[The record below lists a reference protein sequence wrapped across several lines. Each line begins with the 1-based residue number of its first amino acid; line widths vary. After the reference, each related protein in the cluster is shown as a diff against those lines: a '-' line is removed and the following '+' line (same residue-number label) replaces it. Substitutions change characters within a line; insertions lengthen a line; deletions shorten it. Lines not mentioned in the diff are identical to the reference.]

1 MPFYNKNMNIISVF
15 SRIFNGHGGNSGTIV
30 QPVTNPWLLNGDF
43 DDYMA
48 NFADIRPIVERFAS
62 VVPFAADDRGNRL
75 ADPQA
80 LRVLAAPNDQM
91 CFYDFAD
98 YLASSILSQPFTYI
112 RVLWR
117 ENAPRT
123 SDNIIGYTFLPVGSK
138 VVNGDGSYY
147 FQYFNGVEQV
157 RAESDEVISF
167 YYSMSTDAFGVGVS
181 PAQASKK
188 WATIADYIASYQAG
202 FFRNGAKPDGMFI
215 ITANSKEQ
223 YTKAVEKMEAI
234 HRRGEAGH
242 FSYQYAYRPTDEN
255 GNPLKASSVE
265 WVSFGANNNELS
277 LSDLIDRTQ
286 QKMDS
291 VYGVPAIA
299 RGNDATATYSNA
311 QVSDRNLAGRVDY
324 LLRRVWFRFWHEL
337 ERVCVDDIAWH
348 ISYDYE
354 VPALADSDKV
364 KAETDQL
371 RATTLLA
378 LVNAGADVKDAAVAL
393 GLDDEWQKLDLQ
405 RQDNNTPVEN
415 SSDTSV
421 NSLTI
426 IKKSKAKP
434 TSKPTT
440 AELLRRVIIRENKS
454 IADACLTQKNA
465 SSDEQ
470 AAVDA
475 FVARIREVLDAG
487 YLASADGAIAEILKL
502 NPDFVAPTAI
512 DAVEDALWFNRLQA
526 VAGTHRQSVRDAV
539 TAALQD
545 AAEQELTAGE
555 RTKLINAIIQDPQRS
570 TLMANEEVAASSQ
583 FANLHSYKAIAKA
596 NHLNCYKV
604 WHCVHD
610 GCACGLCQKMNGK
623 KVAIDDAFASK
634 GDTITD
640 DAGTDYHV
648 GFLDFDV
655 PQAHPRCRCTFD
667 TVWSATDDDEDDE

>member
-1 MPFYNKNMNIISVF
+1 M
-15 SRIFNGHGGNSGTIV
+15 FNGRGGNSNTIV

-43 DDYMA
+43 DDYKA

-62 VVPFAADDRGNRL
+62 IVPFAVDDRGNRL
-75 ADPQA
+75 SDPQA

-123 SDNIIGYTFLPVGSK
+123 SDNIIGYTFLPVGCK

-147 FQYFNGVEQV
+147 FQYFDGAEQV
-157 RAESDEVISF
+157 RAESDEVVSF

-223 YTKAVEKMEAI
+223 YTQAVEKMEAI

-291 VYGVPAIA
+291 AYGVPAIA

-371 RATTLLA
+371 RASTLLA
-378 LVNAGADVKDAAVAL
+378 LVNAGADTKAAAVAL
-393 GLDDEWQKLDLQ
+393 GLDEAWQRLDLQ
-405 RQDNNTPVEN
+405 RQADNAPVEN
-415 SSDTSV
+415 SGGTSV
-421 NSLTI
+421 NSMTI
-426 IKKSKAKP
+426 IKKSKAKA

-440 AELLRRVIIRENKS
+440 AELLRRVIIRENKT
-454 IADACLTQKNA
+454 IADECSAHKNA
-465 SSDEQ
+465 SPDEQ
-470 AAVDA
+470 AAVEA
-475 FVARIREVLDAG
+475 FVARIREVLDSG
-487 YLASADGAIAEILKL
+487 YLDSVNGTIAEILRL
-502 NPDFVAPTAI
+502 NPDFVVPAAI
-512 DAVEDALWFNRLQA
+512 DAVEDALWVNRLQA
-526 VAGTHRQSVRDAV
+526 VAGTHRQSVRVAI

-545 AAEQELTAGE
+545 AEEQGLPAGQ
-555 RTKLINAIIQDPQRS
+555 RAKLINAIIQDPKRS
-570 TLMANEEVAASSQ
+570 ALMANEEVAASSQ
-583 FANLHSYKAIAKA
+583 FANLRGYKAIAEA

-610 GCACGLCQKMNGK
+610 GCACGLCEKMNGK
-623 KVAIDDAFASK
+623 KVAIDDAFANK
-634 GDTITD
+634 GDTITGKD
-640 DAGTDYHV
+640 GTDYHI

-667 TVWSATDDDEDDE
+667 TVWSAGGDDEEEDGE